1 MAGRRFRTLELDEAE
16 LDFILTFDPERAE
29 EAVEGPFRGS
39 KRLEAYRKYVNTV
52 QSYIAD
58 GLA

>member
-16 LDFILTFDPERAE
+16 LDFILRFDPEDVRDA
-29 EAVEGPFRGS
+29 ADVP
-39 KRLEAYRKYVNTV
+39 KVLAQYRRYVNTV